1 MNSLKQDFKNS
12 WIKSDNYGFRIIAI
26 NVSVFILYQ
35 IVQLFSFF
43 SGQTENSLLFYL
55 FDESFLLP
63 ADLNHF
69 IIRPWTLI
77 TYFFTHQGFFHIL
90 FNMLFIYWF
99 GRILSDLIGGK
110 KLLSIYIW
118 GGIAGGLVYL
128 LIYNLVSVYNSE
140 SSRLLG
146 ASAGVYAIVV
156 GAATLRP
163 SYKIYLLFLGP
174 VKISYIALFYVLISF
189 FAIKGSNAGGNLAH
203 LGGALMGFIFIKELQ
218 RGRDL
223 GSPIF
228 KFFSWLQQFKYPIQK
243 KPRFK
248 IIKNKKND
256 IEKDVNFTSTSSPK
270 PSYKPK
276 RAHHFYNQQEID
288 AILDK
293 ISKSGYANL
302 TKKEKDILMYTSKR
316 KDK

>member
-1 MNSLKQDFKNS
+1 
-12 WIKSDNYGFRIIAI
+12 
-26 NVSVFILYQ
+26 
-35 IVQLFSFF
+35 
-43 SGQTENSLLFYL
+43 
-55 FDESFLLP
+55 
-63 ADLNHF
+63 
-69 IIRPWTLI
+69 
-77 TYFFTHQGFFHIL
+77 
-90 FNMLFIYWF
+90 MLFIYWF

-118 GGIAGGLVYL
+118 GGISGGLAYL
-128 LIYNLVSVYNSE
+128 LIYNLVPVYNSE
-140 SSRLLG
+140 TSRLLG

-223 GSPIF
+223 GRPIF
-228 KFFSWLQQFKYPIQK
+228 KFFSWFQRFRHPVQK

-248 IIKNKKND
+248 IIKNKKINVD
-256 IEKDVNFTSTSSPK
+256 KNANFSASSESK
-270 PSYKPK
+270 PSYKPT
-276 RAHHFYNQQEID
+276 RPHHFYNQQEID
-288 AILDK
+288 SILDK
-293 ISKSGYANL
+293 ISESGYANL
-302 TKKEKDILMYTSKR
+302 TKKEKDILMYTSKD